1 MKNKAYILNSL
12 LAIVVGVA
20 MLAIVLV
27 RTFLPQMIIPRVSI
41 PNIMALCLIALVL
54 EAYIVKGADRCYI
67 CVPFF
72 SAVSFGL
79 LPWIVGYIPAAD
91 IWKLALG
98 GGATFTAATWV
109 FTSICDR
116 LSSGPASKAAPLIS
130 AVGLYFAAQC
140 LTGII
145 F

>member
-12 LAIVVGVA
+12 LAIVVGIA

-72 SAVSFGL
+72 SAVAFGL

-98 GGATFTAATWV
+98 GGAV
-109 FTSICDR
+109 FTVVTWLYTSATERI
-116 LSSGPASKAAPLIS
+116 SSGPAAKAAPVVS
-130 AVGLYFAAQC
+130 ALGLYFAVQC

>member
-12 LAIVVGVA
+12 LAIVVGIA

-41 PNIMALCLIALVL
+41 PNIMALCLIALTL

-72 SAVSFGL
+72 SAVAFGL
-79 LPWIVGYIPAAD
+79 LPWIAGCIPAAD

-98 GGATFTAATWV
+98 GGVIFTAATWV